1 MDLVTKSLRPGMPCE
16 LDIFYEENDGFSEHI
31 NDTTTYKLVLI
42 TAGSFVFEEDG
53 EYRTVTAP
61 AGLMLNERINFHVVS
76 EEGVRTRTIFFRPT
90 IIRDEFTIEAINSG
104 KYEKYFCALDK
115 SIRETGEETDP
126 KDLCWDRARMG
137 SHPFEECF
145 MNEMA
150 YQDALLLIHFTDYA
164 RKFVCYS
171 LMQQELDILGRQF
184 DSIAYEINHQE
195 DNLWILRIRYF
206 LMTILFMSTAD
217 VYRYNRQV
225 EIYKDPFVAK
235 VASYLWLHMSD
246 EITLPGI
253 LRKFSVNK
261 NQLNDAFNK
270 EVGMSCMNYLEH
282 LRINWAKHA
291 LQYNFDSIPI
301 SEISRRIGY
310 SDTNYFSKVFKKYTG
325 MTPTEFQKN
334 MEDLR

>member
-1 MDLVTKSLRPGMPCE
+1 MELVTKSLRPGMPCE

-61 AGLMLNERINFHVVS
+61 AGLMLNERMNFHVVS
-76 EEGVRTRTIFFRPT
+76 EEGVRTR
-90 IIRDEFTIEAINSG
+90 
-104 KYEKYFCALDK
+104 
-115 SIRETGEETDP
+115 SI
-126 KDLCWDRARMG
+126 
-137 SHPFEECF
+137 
-145 MNEMA
+145 
-150 YQDALLLIHFTDYA
+150 
-164 RKFVCYS
+164 
-171 LMQQELDILGRQF
+171 
-184 DSIAYEINHQE
+184 
-195 DNLWILRIRYF
+195 
-206 LMTILFMSTAD
+206 
-217 VYRYNRQV
+217 VYRNNRQV

-235 VASYLWLHMSD
+235 VASYLWLHMDD

-270 EVGMSCMNYLEH
+270 EVGMSCMNYLER
-282 LRINWAKHA
+282 LRINWAKNA

-301 SEISRRIGY
+301 SEISRKVGY